1 MQRFMEEEK
10 EHGEVKG
17 LIVPVDKKGDDQGEG
32 GGKALILRLKSS
44 GVGRGRKELLR
55 LILIEW

>member
-1 MQRFMEEEK
+1 MEEEK

-55 LILIEW
+55 LIFIEW